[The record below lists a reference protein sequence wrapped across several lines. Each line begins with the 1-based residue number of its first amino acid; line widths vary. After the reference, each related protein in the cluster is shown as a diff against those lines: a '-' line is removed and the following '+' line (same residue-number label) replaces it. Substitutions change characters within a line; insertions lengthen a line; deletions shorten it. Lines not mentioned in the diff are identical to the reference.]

1 MYTLFAHGGDLTAGR
16 RTAAYVYGDWSVSLP
31 DGVDSELEDKY
42 LGQGYIARV
51 NDKPRGR
58 FDHTFIK
65 EGASIDMQSRT
76 TDLELVLDDAF
87 SRTDGDV
94 FFQHDI
100 EGVGLN
106 GTLPERDYTV
116 GDLVR
121 VMRWN
126 RAMVLPVTGTSLK
139 SDDDGRVVGST
150 HVGGE
155 LISSKRTTQKLS
167 DELRRSIARETTE
180 IVRTE
185 TKPLRGDVSTIRSSV
200 TSLGTDLVHVR
211 GVAETTQATVSTVVS
226 RVDTVA
232 TTMGTV
238 SEWAEEAK
246 RMADSALK
254 TVDLATGD
262 MGQYLDQVQDM
273 VKQAGDEASKAAS
286 ERRGAESTY
295 ESMKTLV
302 TQATDLNAQV
312 GQKVNDAQGLVKQI
326 KQVSSDLD
334 PKVKAATDLLAKATE
349 ANTTAIKLNNDAD
362 ALRDRAIVD
371 LSEAGKKLTQSQAAL
386 QSATELNTASIEN
399 LSKSQREHA
408 AATKEL
414 GTAQQALAKSV
425 ENNSKVINAVNTSQT
440 ALKTAQ
446 EADRKATA
454 EALSS
459 QKEMVNYSNKTSK
472 YLEDMVEFVAAVT
485 PSTHVIYATSS
496 GYDATFRNLVDKY
509 PVSLRVY
516 TAYGAGNRLGR
527 FVIYNMSDYHVSIEF
542 SGESRFSNGGNIAST
557 YFSVANL
564 APGEQFGANSTP
576 SGVLN
581 IKDGDY
587 AVIKFAFSLYRGL
600 NFPPRLKDY
609 K

>member
-31 DGVDSELEDKY
+31 DGVDSEPEDKY

-106 GTLPERDYTV
+106 GTMPERDYTV

-126 RAMVLPVTGTSLK
+126 RAMILPVTGTSLK

-200 TSLGTDLVHVR
+200 TSLGTDLAQVR
-211 GVAETTQATVSTVVS
+211 GVAEAASGQSTYAVGV
-226 RVDTVA
+226 
-232 TTMGTV
+232 
-238 SEWAEEAK
+238 
-246 RMADSALK
+246 ADSVLK

-262 MGQYLDQVQDM
+262 MGKYLDQVQDL
-273 VKQAGDEASKAAS
+273 VVQAGDEVSKAETA
-286 ERRGAESTY
+286 RKGAESTY
-295 ESMKTLV
+295 TSMKTLV
-302 TQATDLNAQV
+302 TQASDLNTQV
-312 GQKVNDAQGLVKQI
+312 GQKVADAQGLVKQV
-326 KQVSSDLD
+326 KQVSEDLD

-349 ANTTAIKLNNDAD
+349 ANATAIKLNNDAD
-362 ALRDRAIVD
+362 ALRDRSIID
-371 LSEAGKKLTQSQAAL
+371 LSEAGRKLSESQTAL
-386 QSATELNTASIEN
+386 QNATTLNTDSITA
-399 LSKSQREHA
+399 LKKSQEEHA
-408 AATKEL
+408 AATRELGTATKNL
-414 GTAQQALAKSV
+414 GTAQQALKQAVDTNSKSV
-425 ENNSKVINAVNTSQT
+425 KTLETAHTALAKVVSNEQTLTSSLKKQGDYNEKVIDWVLDVIVMESLRSRKSIALRPGPFYADEMFTPPGYSGTYRYSYSARFGLINKSHLSIENMTRHSMFVNAVFMYEDWDGEIVFWQT
-440 ALKTAQ
+440 T
-446 EADRKATA
+446 EW
-454 EALSS
+454 
-459 QKEMVNYSNKTSK
+459 
-472 YLEDMVEFVAAVT
+472 VEGHPNAPYENSYYNIVPPKRFPNIFACFIT
-485 PSTHVIYATSS
+485 WYH
-496 GYDATFRNLVDKY
+496 DAPWV
-509 PVSLRVY
+509 PQP
-516 TAYGAGNRLGR
+516 GR
-527 FVIYNMSDYHVSIEF
+527 
-542 SGESRFSNGGNIAST
+542 G
-557 YFSVANL
+557 
-564 APGEQFGANSTP
+564 
-576 SGVLN
+576 
-581 IKDGDY
+581 
-587 AVIKFAFSLYRGL
+587 
-600 NFPPRLKDY
+600 
-609 K
+609 